1 MNRTIRANQIMADK
15 TEYHIDILEQT
26 TDAIELLAQASGL
39 GKQVLKDAMQKGAIW
54 HSHGK
59 QTNRIRRAKKP
70 LQAGDKLHLY
80 YNQHIL
86 DEQVTPAD
94 LLFDEGEYSIWYKP
108 YGMRCQ
114 GSKWSDHTTI
124 NRYAELNL
132 QPQRNAFIIHRLDR
146 AATGLI
152 VLGHSK
158 KATAAIAKLFE
169 TRALTKYYQV
179 IVEGEFSRQEVI
191 IDSPVDNKPARSHA
205 SLLEFNPGLNQSKV
219 QVKIDTGRKHQI
231 RIHMASLGHPV
242 VGDRL
247 HGNGDDQSPDL
258 ALTSCYFGFI
268 CPLTGIQKQ
277 FELPQHYRPQFAD
290 QQPLLRG

>member
-1 MNRTIRANQIMADK
+1 MMADK
-15 TEYHIDILEQT
+15 TEYHIDITEHS
-26 TDAIELLAQASGL
+26 TDAIGLLAQASGL

-70 LQAGDKLHLY
+70 LQSGDKLHLY
-80 YNQHIL
+80 FNQYIL
-86 DEQVTPAD
+86 DEQVAPAE
-94 LLFDEGEYSIWYKP
+94 LLFDQGEYSIWYKP

-124 NRYAELNL
+124 NRYAELHI

-146 AATGLI
+146 AATGLLI
-152 VLGHSK
+152 LGHSK
-158 KATAAIAKLFE
+158 KTTAAIAKLFE
-169 TRALTKYYQV
+169 TSEFEKHYQV
-179 IVEGEFSRQEVI
+179 IVEGEFSSQPI
-191 IDSPVDNKPARSHA
+191 SIDSPVDNKPALSHA
-205 SLLEFNPGLNQSKV
+205 TRLAYHPALNQSKV

-247 HGNGDDQSPDL
+247 HGNGNDHSPDL
-258 ALTSCYFGFI
+258 ALTSCVFRFT
-268 CPLTGIQKQ
+268 CPLSNSVKT
-277 FELPQHYRPQFAD
+277 FELPEHYRPAFAATKST
-290 QQPLLRG
+290 